1 MELREVS
8 RDDLPLW
15 ERLNGDPV
23 VMAELGGPQP
33 KARIAQILNYQ
44 LDFVASGRGWV
55 FKVIADDGQPAGSL
69 NLWDSE
75 HAGEPIS
82 EIGWMI
88 LPEYQRQGLATR
100 AVTALLDQ
108 AHATGRWQV
117 IHAFTGVTNAPS
129 NALCRKLGFTLLEV
143 CDVNFGDRVL
153 HCNHWRIDL
162 GPDTSPGTPADA
174 PALP

>member
-1 MELREVS
+1 VELREIS

-23 VMAELGGPQP
+23 MMAELGGPQP
-33 KARIAQILNYQ
+33 KARIAHILDYQIS
-44 LDFVASGRGWV
+44 FVASGRGWAY
-55 FKVIADDGQPAGSL
+55 KVIADDGQPAGSI
-69 NLWDSE
+69 NLWESE

-88 LPEYQRQGLATR
+88 LPEYQGQGLATR
-100 AVTALLDQ
+100 AVTAVFNL
-108 AHATGRWQV
+108 ARATGRWQV

-129 NALCRKLGFTLLEV
+129 NSLCRRLGFAHLDV
-143 CDVNFGDRVL
+143 CDVSFGDRLL

-162 GPDTSPGTPADA
+162 LPGTAADA